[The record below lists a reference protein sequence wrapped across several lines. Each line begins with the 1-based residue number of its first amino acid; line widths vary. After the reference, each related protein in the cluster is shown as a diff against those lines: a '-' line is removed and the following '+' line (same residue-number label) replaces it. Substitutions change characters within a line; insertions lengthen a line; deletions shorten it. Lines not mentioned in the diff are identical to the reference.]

1 MSRSRRRRARSTSS
15 IPSALQR
22 VKSIPVKGAVH
33 NTYVTPDGKYVVA
46 GSIAG
51 KNVTVIDAQTE
62 QTAWVLD
69 FDLGV
74 RPMAF
79 ETNADGSTKR
89 MFVQL
94 TDFNGFA
101 VVDFATHKEVTRIE
115 LPKIA
120 AGKTPVLEG
129 GNASHGMA
137 VTADGKKL
145 VVNSRL
151 NSAVYLYSLPD
162 LKLLGRSMSAERRT
176 G

>member
-1 MSRSRRRRARSTSS
+1 M
-15 IPSALQR
+15 
-22 VKSIPVKGAVH
+22 
-33 NTYVTPDGKYVVA
+33 
-46 GSIAG
+46 
-51 KNVTVIDAQTE
+51 
-62 QTAWVLD
+62 D

-89 MFVQL
+89 IFVQL
-94 TDFNGFA
+94 TDLNGFA
-101 VVDFATHKEVTRIE
+101 VVDFATHKELARVE

-129 GNASHGMA
+129 GNTSHGMA
-137 VTADGKKL
+137 VTADGKTL

-162 LKLLGRSMSAERRT
+162 LKLMGSVDVGKAPDWVTLTPDGNTAYVANAQSNSVSVIDLKAMKEITRIPVGQVPKRNITALLP
-176 G
+176 